1 MDMLVRNS
9 SFTEEANLSLLVYEL
24 LGNAGVC
31 INGSDPWDMKVHD
44 PKTYEKII
52 SKWSLGLGESYMDG
66 LWDCDQLD
74 VMLTKLLKFDLND
87 RVHGLAKARYALE
100 ILKARII
107 NLQSKKRVFQVAD
120 KHFDIGN
127 DVFELMLD
135 PFMMYSCGY
144 WENAKTLAQAQED
157 KLNLICKKLK
167 LKYGEKLLDIGC
179 GWGGL
184 AEYAAKHYGVDVIG
198 ITISKEQQQHAID
211 RCQGLPVDIQL
222 LDYRDLIGKFDK
234 IVSVG
239 MFEHV
244 GQKNYSTFFQ
254 TVSRLL
260 KDDGIFLL
268 HTIGS
273 DVTVLRTDPW
283 IDRYIFPNGKIPS
296 ASEITQTIE
305 NVFLIEDW
313 HNFGQDYDK
322 TLMAWHQK
330 FIENWSK
337 ISAKYGERFYR
348 MWTYYLLG
356 CAAFFRSRQGQ
367 LWQII
372 LTKKSHQDT
381 YRSIRSNS
389 ASSFD
394 NYQPFVSF
402 GYKNTN

>member
-1 MDMLVRNS
+1 
-9 SFTEEANLSLLVYEL
+9 
-24 LGNAGVC
+24 
-31 INGSDPWDMKVHD
+31 
-44 PKTYEKII
+44 
-52 SKWSLGLGESYMDG
+52 MDG

-120 KHFDIGN
+120 KHYDIGN

-222 LDYRDLIGKFDK
+222 IDYRDLIGKFDK